1 MSGTKAASH
10 LERELAA
17 KRKKKIIKI
26 VQYTLAIIVTLIVM
40 FPLYWML
47 SSSVKSQ
54 EEILLL
60 KPTLWPRRSIWR
72 TMPMYLTGSISE
84 SIITIPSL

>member
-54 EEILLL
+54 EEA
-60 KPTLWPRRSIWR
+60 
-72 TMPMYLTGSISE
+72 
-84 SIITIPSL
+84 